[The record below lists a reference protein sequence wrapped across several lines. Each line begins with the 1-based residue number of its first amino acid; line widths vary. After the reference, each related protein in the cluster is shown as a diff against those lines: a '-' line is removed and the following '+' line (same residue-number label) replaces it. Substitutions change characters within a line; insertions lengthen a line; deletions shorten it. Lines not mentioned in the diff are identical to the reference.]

1 MEPTQTKRI
10 TLHGIRGRNWSGL
23 AKLDPACKHS
33 SIERSVLNHL
43 RLEPNANGTYDVELS
58 FMGGSRKVVRT
69 ARFVRVEDTNA
80 MVMIWDYYPVV
91 FGP

>member
-1 MEPTQTKRI
+1 
-10 TLHGIRGRNWSGL
+10 
-23 AKLDPACKHS
+23 
-33 SIERSVLNHL
+33 
-43 RLEPNANGTYDVELS
+43 
-58 FMGGSRKVVRT
+58 MGGSRKVVRT